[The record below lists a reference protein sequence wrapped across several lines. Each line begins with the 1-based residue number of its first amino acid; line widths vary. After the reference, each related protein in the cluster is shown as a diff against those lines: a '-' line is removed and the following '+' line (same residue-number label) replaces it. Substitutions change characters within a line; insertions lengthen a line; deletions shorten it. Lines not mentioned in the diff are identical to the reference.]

1 MSKPLKSREKSLCGM
16 CSRPC
21 GGENQKITGC
31 PKKNAR
37 LALEAYFSSLETDIV
52 KKKDSF
58 EILLFSAFQRVQ
70 EQGHLT

>member
-1 MSKPLKSREKSLCGM
+1 M
-16 CSRPC
+16 
-21 GGENQKITGC
+21 KIQGVS
-31 PKKNAR
+31 KKNAR